1 MAASPAF
8 ARRVFFWAGIYGLL
22 VLLPQYFQDVKV
34 GRLITAPLDYPE
46 QFYGFVGCALAWQ
59 LAFLV
64 IARDVMRYRLLML
77 PAVVEKLAFS
87 LPVFVLYAMNRVPGQ
102 TLAAA
107 GIDFVLGLLFIAAYL
122 HSRPHDGEGL
132 APTPIRQP

>member
-1 MAASPAF
+1 MNTSQIF

-34 GRLITAPLDYPE
+34 GRLITVPLEYPE

-59 LAFLV
+59 LGFLV
-64 IARDVMRYRLLML
+64 IARDVQRYRLLML

-87 LPVFVLYAMNRVPGQ
+87 LPVFVLYAMDRVPGQ

-122 HSRPHDGEGL
+122 RSRPEHGNW
-132 APTPIRQP
+132 PTPIDLP